1 MNDEV
6 YIWYA
11 DKDQTF
17 LKVDTIIWSVH
28 SQAYSKY
35 LN

>member
-28 SQAYSKY
+28 SQACSKY
-35 LN
+35 PN